1 MEARGELRNN
11 SGVKWW
17 NVEEV
22 GRLFLGEYQHSIDE
36 KGRVIMPAR
45 FREQLGSTFII
56 TRGLDGCLF
65 VYPHEEWLKL
75 SNEVQNLPLARKD
88 ARAFSRL
95 LFSGAVEGECD
106 KQGRVSL
113 PNVLREFARIQKDV
127 VIIGV
132 SSRLEIWAAE
142 AWAEMNADVAGKFE
156 ELAEKLEG
164 F

>member
-1 MEARGELRNN
+1 M
-11 SGVKWW
+11 
-17 NVEEV
+17 
-22 GRLFLGEYQHSIDE
+22 FLGEYQHSLDE

-45 FREQLGSTFII
+45 FREQLGASFFI

-65 VYPHEEWLKL
+65 VYPREEWLKL

-88 ARAFSRL
+88 ARAFSRM
-95 LFSGAVEGECD
+95 LFSGAVEVECD
-106 KQGRVSL
+106 KQGRVSI
-113 PNVLREFARIQKDV
+113 PNVLRDYAAIQKDL

-132 SSRLEIWAAE
+132 SARIEIWAADT
-142 AWAEMNADVAGKFE
+142 WAELTREVAGKFE

>member
-1 MEARGELRNN
+1 
-11 SGVKWW
+11 
-17 NVEEV
+17 VEEV

>member
-1 MEARGELRNN
+1 MGGEYLCK
-11 SGVKWW
+11 SGGKWY

-22 GRLFLGEYQHSIDE
+22 GGMFLGEYQHSIDE

-45 FREQLGSTFII
+45 FREQLGEKFII

-65 VYPHEEWLKL
+65 VYPREEWLKL
-75 SNEVQNLPLARKD
+75 SNEVQNLPLTKKD
-88 ARAFSRL
+88 ARAFSRM
-95 LFSGAVEGECD
+95 LFSGAAEVDCD
-106 KQGRVSL
+106 KQGRVSI
-113 PNVLREFARIQKDV
+113 PANLREVASIQKEL

-132 SSRLEIWAAE
+132 SSRIEIWAEETWSDINSDAE
-142 AWAEMNADVAGKFE
+142 GKFE

>member
-1 MEARGELRNN
+1 M
-11 SGVKWW
+11 
-17 NVEEV
+17 
-22 GRLFLGEYQHSIDE
+22 FLGEYQHSIDE

-45 FREQLGSTFII
+45 FRDQLGPSFIV

-65 VYPHEEWLKL
+65 VYPPDEWAKL

-88 ARAFSRL
+88 ARAFTRL
-95 LFSGAVEGECD
+95 LFSGAAEVECD
-106 KQGRVSL
+106 KQGRVSI
-113 PNVLREFARIQKDV
+113 PTPLRDFANIQKDV

-132 SSRLEIWAAE
+132 SARLEIWAAE
-142 AWAEMNADVAGKFE
+142 AWAGLNENVAGKFE